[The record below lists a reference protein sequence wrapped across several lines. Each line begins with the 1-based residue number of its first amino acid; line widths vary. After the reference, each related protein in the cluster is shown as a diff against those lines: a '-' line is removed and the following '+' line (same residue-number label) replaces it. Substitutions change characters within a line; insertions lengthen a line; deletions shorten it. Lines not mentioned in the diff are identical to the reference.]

1 MPRLGSFLE
10 ILRNLFY
17 YKSSPNV
24 WWLHRH
30 LWIPWLLS
38 QTGLSTFEQL
48 LDKLG
53 LLLNKLGL
61 LLEKLRRF
69 FGQLLYK
76 LELLFILTSGHT
88 EHFLFS
94 RLLSNL
100 SILVVI
106 SHLLARVLKREK
118 YNRETRMIKRISND
132 WAFLFFFKYLIFIHI
147 KVSCKSLIYNSFYQ
161 LTELLCGV

>member
-1 MPRLGSFLE
+1 MTSSAFM
-10 ILRNLFY
+10 NTMAF
-17 YKSSPNV
+17 KSNWFV
-24 WWLHRH
+24 YFWATFG
-30 LWIPWLLS
+30 
-38 QTGLSTFEQL
+38 QTWATFGQTWPTFGKTL
-48 LDKLG
+48 AI
-53 LLLNKLGL
+53 
-61 LLEKLRRF
+61 

-88 EHFLFS
+88 EPFLFS

-100 SILVVI
+100 SVLVVI